1 MHVTKETTGF
11 VLIYIIVCN
20 NESIELTV
28 YGSSDINH
36 CGVGDYWCNVIQGQ
50 KKDFEITVN
59 EWQNHPDLEQKRSLH
74 SNFLSIRFFFFW
86 VSSAASSETAY

>member
-28 YGSSDINH
+28 YSSSDINH
-36 CGVGDYWCNVIQGQ
+36 CGVGDYRCNVTQG
-50 KKDFEITVN
+50 KKKKN
-59 EWQNHPDLEQKRSLH
+59 
-74 SNFLSIRFFFFW
+74 
-86 VSSAASSETAY
+86 

>member
-11 VLIYIIVCN
+11 LLIYIIVCN

-36 CGVGDYWCNVIQGQ
+36 CGVGDYWCNVIQG
-50 KKDFEITVN
+50 KKRLWN
-59 EWQNHPDLEQKRSLH
+59 NREWVAE
-74 SNFLSIRFFFFW
+74 
-86 VSSAASSETAY
+86 SSWSWTEEKLTE